1 MNEANI
7 YLVDNASLNELK
19 IIDNFVSFIWTDRYN
34 DYGDFELVIPEEDF
48 DPNLYKK
55 ERLIAINDNDRYM
68 IIETITIDDI
78 KESGRENKITYT
90 IKGRGIESLL
100 ERRVV
105 EKPYMVNI
113 SGDPLP
119 DVTTMSNLGNDISN
133 LIFSYFYNNRDL
145 SLRTSVFE
153 YRSPDNQAPEGGT
166 YGQVNHVPS
175 DLSYRIKNSGYN
187 YMGQTVGQAVWDLCK
202 YTEPITSWPSSWS
215 GKWPDESG
223 SGVKKFNLSFRM
235 YKDEIYMGNG
245 EYRDKLYLVLY
256 GGVDRSYSQSVNPVV
271 EFSEF
276 MDNIGGYSY
285 SDSAVDWK
293 NSAVVRAN
301 FVTQHMVPKMND
313 DGSVQTDSSGNVVW
327 DTYKDK
333 DGVEHY
339 KYEYEDNY
347 IYQNVKTNP
356 PDGGWVDPNI
366 DNTKYNKTIDY
377 RCLFVDSNIE
387 RRKIDSDGNLT
398 DDLYTQTEFTNMM
411 KQAGY
416 EALYDYQSKPTY
428 SVELL
433 DFGNYRYGRDY
444 FLGDI
449 VAVKLSNGVMT
460 KARVVEVIRSWD
472 NTGYSIYPRFDL
484 IQD

>member
-7 YLVDNASLNELK
+7 YLVDNGTLNEIK
-19 IIDNFVSFIWTDRYN
+19 IIDNFVSFIWTDRFN

-68 IIETITIDDI
+68 IIETITIDDV
-78 KESGRENKITYT
+78 KESGRENKVTYT
-90 IKGRGIESLL
+90 IKGRGVESLL
-100 ERRVV
+100 ERRTVD
-105 EKPYMVNI
+105 KPYMINL
-113 SGDPLP
+113 SADPLP

-133 LIFSYFYNNRDL
+133 IIYSYFYNNRDL

-153 YRSPDNQAPEGGT
+153 YMKPTDMSPNGQT
-166 YGQVNHVPS
+166 YGQVNNVPS
-175 DLSYRIKNSGYN
+175 DLSYKLKDSGYN
-187 YMGQTVGQAVWDLCK
+187 YMGQTVGEAVWDLCK
-202 YTEPITSWPSSWS
+202 YTEPITSWPSTWG

-235 YKDEIYMGNG
+235 YKDTIRWSEGV
-245 EYRDKLYLVLY
+245 YRDKLYLVLF
-256 GGVDRSYSQSVNPVV
+256 GGVDRSYSQSVNKVV

-285 SDSAVDWK
+285 SESNVDWK
-293 NSAVVRAN
+293 NAAVVRAN
-301 FVTQHMVPKMND
+301 FVTPL
-313 DGSVQTDSSGNVVW
+313 GNSN
-327 DTYKDK
+327 
-333 DGVEHY
+333 
-339 KYEYEDNY
+339 YEDNY
-347 IYQNVKTNP
+347 IYQTVTTNP
-356 PDGGWVDPNI
+356 SKGGWADPAYP
-366 DNTKYNKTIDY
+366 DYVSGIDY

-398 DDLYTQTEFTNMM
+398 DDLYTYDQFVTMM
-411 KQAGY
+411 KQDGY
-416 EALYDYQSKPTY
+416 EALHDYQSKPTY